1 MLVTYVA
8 ELRLARSFVHNG
20 DCINSV
26 ACPES
31 LVRTTEQSLSS
42 PCKSTLVSNAKQGGD
57 RTKFH
62 TVIFHLCMLH
72 KTG

>member
-8 ELRLARSFVHNG
+8 EPRLARSFVHNG

-31 LVRTTEQSLSS
+31 LVRTTEHSLAS
-42 PCKSTLVSNAKQGGD
+42 PCESTLVSNAKQGGY
-57 RTKFH
+57 RTKFL
-62 TVIFHLCMLH
+62 TVIFHLCVLH
-72 KTG
+72 TT